1 MSDKTKVQCVRCR
14 NFFSERIKNLRSGR
28 EANCPS
34 CGRLII
40 FEENSADPGI
50 SRAMTE
56 ARRMRLAILAKPPQP
71 QNER

>member
-1 MSDKTKVQCVRCR
+1 MSDKTKVHCVRCR

-40 FEENSADPGI
+40 YEEGSADPGI
-50 SRAMTE
+50 ARAMTE
-56 ARRMRLAILAKPPQP
+56 ARRMRHAILARPPQP
-71 QNER
+71 PSER